1 MARPTTF
8 DREQVLAQTM
18 SCFWQHGYTAT
29 SMKHLEVATQL
40 TPGSLYNSFGSK
52 DGLFL
57 ESLDHY
63 TKTIMGER
71 IYRYLKPAE
80 GKFVDEPL
88 LGIEEFI
95 SSGFYAQGND
105 LHLGCLLVNTSTELG
120 PHHQVV
126 RKKIHQTMMKV
137 LTAVEHALVRSQ
149 QLGQL
154 DESIDT
160 KQRAQ
165 LLGLVFNGMLVQW
178 RAADDSRWLNAA
190 MGGVRQLLH

>member
-1 MARPTTF
+1 MARPATF

-18 SCFWQHGYTAT
+18 TCFWQHGYTAT
-29 SMKHLEVATQL
+29 SMKHLEAATGL

-63 TKTIMGER
+63 TETIIGER
-71 IYRYLKPAE
+71 IHCYLKPAE

-95 SSGFYAQGND
+95 SSGFYAQAND

-120 PHHQVV
+120 PHHQIV
-126 RKKIHQTMMKV
+126 RKKISQAMVKV
-137 LTAVEHALVRSQ
+137 MTALEHALQQAQ

-154 DESIDT
+154 HDSIDP

-165 LLGLVFNGMLVQW
+165 LLGLLFNGMLVQW
-178 RAADDSRWLNAA
+178 RATDDSRWLNPA
-190 MGGVRQLLH
+190 MDSVRQLLH